1 MTEARVAPARRALS
15 TAAEMFSA
23 AVVAAVVAAVGLV
36 AFARVQWP
44 AFSSSN
50 VTQAVTTVGQV
61 LAVAGI
67 AVSVLL
73 VRRHRAVRFARLLS
87 WASLS
92 GFVTVTLGLPL
103 AATRLYLHGVSV
115 DQEFR
120 TEYLTR
126 LTDSPALRD
135 MTYAD
140 LPPYYPAGWFW
151 VGGRVADLLGMDG
164 WEAFK
169 PYAIGSLAVAA
180 VVALVLWSNLIRH
193 DLAIVVSLAT
203 AALVV
208 AYGSPEPYGAI
219 IALLIGPAL
228 VLAWG
233 GLHRVSG
240 RGGWGAV
247 IGTGLFLGLA
257 ATFYTLYLGLAAFAV
272 TLLAVL
278 AAALRVRSQKTWR
291 GAIDPL
297 LRLAVVAVVSGLIA
311 LLVWGPYLLEVIH
324 GSPAASGTALH
335 YLPEAGARL
344 PLPMIHFS
352 LTGALCLLGTIWLV
366 GRATTS
372 RRAQALG
379 VGVVAIYVWSMMSMA
394 LAALGNTLLSFRL
407 EPVLIVLLGAAGV
420 FGFVEF
426 AGWLLLATSDNPRV
440 RGAILVI
447 GVLGGLSFV
456 QNIPRHLD
464 SDIAVAYTDT
474 DGNGERADKRPPG
487 AAAHFAEVD
496 ELVQEQIPRERD
508 DTVVLTADTTFLSF
522 YPYLGFQALTSHY
535 SNPLADFA
543 GRAQT
548 IADWSE
554 LDTPDQLVSA
564 LDASPWRAP
573 DAFVFRQGADGYTLR
588 LAEDVYPNDPN
599 VRRYTVTF
607 PKELF
612 DDPRF
617 TVSETGPFVVVTR
630 N

>member
-1 MTEARVAPARRALS
+1 
-15 TAAEMFSA
+15 
-23 AVVAAVVAAVGLV
+23 
-36 AFARVQWP
+36 
-44 AFSSSN
+44 
-50 VTQAVTTVGQV
+50 
-61 LAVAGI
+61 
-67 AVSVLL
+67 VLL

-352 LTGALCLLGTIWLV
+352 LTGALYAMLPG
-366 GRATTS
+366 
-372 RRAQALG
+372 
-379 VGVVAIYVWSMMSMA
+379 A
-394 LAALGNTLLSFRL
+394 LAG
-407 EPVLIVLLGAAGV
+407 
-420 FGFVEF
+420 
-426 AGWLLLATSDNPRV
+426 
-440 RGAILVI
+440 
-447 GVLGGLSFV
+447 
-456 QNIPRHLD
+456 
-464 SDIAVAYTDT
+464 
-474 DGNGERADKRPPG
+474 
-487 AAAHFAEVD
+487 
-496 ELVQEQIPRERD
+496 
-508 DTVVLTADTTFLSF
+508 
-522 YPYLGFQALTSHY
+522 
-535 SNPLADFA
+535 
-543 GRAQT
+543 
-548 IADWSE
+548 
-554 LDTPDQLVSA
+554 
-564 LDASPWRAP
+564 SPHH
-573 DAFVFRQGADGYTLR
+573 Q
-588 LAEDVYPNDPN
+588 
-599 VRRYTVTF
+599 
-607 PKELF
+607 
-612 DDPRF
+612 
-617 TVSETGPFVVVTR
+617 
-630 N
+630 